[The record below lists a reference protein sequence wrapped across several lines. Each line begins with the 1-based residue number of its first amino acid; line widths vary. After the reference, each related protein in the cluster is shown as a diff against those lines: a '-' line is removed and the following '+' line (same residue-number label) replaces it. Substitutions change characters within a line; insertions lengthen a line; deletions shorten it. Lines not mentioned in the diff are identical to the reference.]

1 MRKLFNS
8 FWAFYERHYTI
19 NITFAAILFTLQ
31 IVHLIWLA
39 LHVIALKLF
48 GHSLWNPDIFW
59 QNVII
64 FVDYTEIP
72 AIISTS
78 LIYINEIRL
87 HGFRIKPVWYIFA
100 LYIQLVHIFWIT
112 DEFVLTTLTGEGPI
126 VNLPAWLAWIA
137 IVIDYLELP
146 VIFETLGKVY
156 LTIKKK
162 IA

>member
-1 MRKLFNS
+1 MGKLYKK
-8 FWAFYERHYTI
+8 FWTWYEKHYTI
-19 NITFAAILFTLQ
+19 NVTLAAILFTLQ
-31 IVHLIWLA
+31 IVHLVWLT
-39 LHVIALKLF
+39 LHVIAFKLTGSSF
-48 GHSLWNPDIFW
+48 WDPNVFW

-87 HGFRIKPVWYIFA
+87 HGLKIKPAWYIFA

-112 DEFVLTTLTGEGPI
+112 DEFVLTSFTGEGPI

-137 IVIDYLELP
+137 ILIDYLELP
-146 VIFETLGKVY
+146 VIFET
-156 LTIKKK
+156 IKKALK
-162 IA
+162 VAFSTSK